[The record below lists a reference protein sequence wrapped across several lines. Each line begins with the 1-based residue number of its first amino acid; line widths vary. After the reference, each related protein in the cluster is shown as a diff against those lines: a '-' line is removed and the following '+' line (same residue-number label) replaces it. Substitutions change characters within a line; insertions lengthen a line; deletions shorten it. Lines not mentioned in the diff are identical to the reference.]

1 MTEQA
6 GTDTQLKDDKEEKEK
21 EKEREEDL
29 LDLLDVEAFLEQTDT
44 EPSQCKYFQ
53 EKGVCPYQ
61 DLEVGCMFR
70 HDQQEE
76 EDKETNREKSP
87 TGVKERLSAR
97 SRNRKINE
105 DRFRRLRDLS
115 ISCS

>member
-6 GTDTQLKDDKEEKEK
+6 DTDTQLKDDKE

-29 LDLLDVEAFLEQTDT
+29 LDLLDVETFLEQTDT
-44 EPSQCKYFQ
+44 KPSQCKYFQ

-70 HDQQEE
+70 HDQQEEE